1 MKKRRILAI
10 FDGSNFYHL
19 AKNLSPK
26 THLTDFNYRKF
37 VEKLTGETKIQIE
50 YCVGEIKKRK
60 HDKKSEKL
68 YAGQQLLFENLRR
81 QDILIKLGFMLNT
94 KGVWHEKGVDVRIA
108 TDILKGAF
116 KHEYDVC
123 YIISSDSDLI
133 PAIVEVKSTGR
144 KIVYVGFDHF
154 VSLAMQKN
162 CSRQI
167 LITKKLIE
175 SI

>member
-1 MKKRRILAI
+1 M
-10 FDGSNFYHL
+10 
-19 AKNLSPK
+19 
-26 THLTDFNYRKF
+26 
-37 VEKLTGETKIQIE
+37 
-50 YCVGEIKKRK
+50 GEIRLNPK
-60 HDKKSEKL
+60 DKKSQSL
-68 YAGQQLLFENLRR
+68 FAGQQSLFENLRR
-81 QDILIKLGFMLNT
+81 QNILIKLGFMLNI
-94 KGVWHEKGVDVRIA
+94 KGVWHEKGVDVRIS

-116 KHEYDVC
+116 KHEYDIC

-133 PAIVEVKSTGR
+133 PAVIEVKSTGR

-162 CSRQI
+162 CSKQI